1 MSLLFKQKQLKKNNP
16 ERAYK
21 NKRQSRTSSVS
32 QIFEKKLQ
40 LRWRM
45 KRWLHMMRSFFFVSN
60 EKKRNVLEK
69 REEKEPHII
78 TAHVDF

>member
-60 EKKRNVLEK
+60 EKKKK
-69 REEKEPHII
+69 RFGKKRRKR
-78 TAHVDF
+78 TAHNNSTR